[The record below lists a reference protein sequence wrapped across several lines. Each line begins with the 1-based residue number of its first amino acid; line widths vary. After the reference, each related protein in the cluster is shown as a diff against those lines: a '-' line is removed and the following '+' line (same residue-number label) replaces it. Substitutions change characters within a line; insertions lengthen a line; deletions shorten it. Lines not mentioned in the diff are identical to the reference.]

1 VTDDLERLD
10 AAIGLVPEDAAD
22 GRAVFRLE
30 PSATAIVDGEAAFL
44 HGGALATC
52 VDTAAYAAVASAH
65 GDDWVVVNLRVDFLR
80 LARPQPHRVVAT
92 VRRAGR
98 RLAVADVEIAPGD
111 ELDRPV
117 ALGRVTLA
125 RAGG

>member
-1 VTDDLERLD
+1 MAEQERLD
-10 AAIGLVPEDAAD
+10 AAIGLVQEEARD
-22 GRAVFRLE
+22 GRAVFLLQPTE
-30 PSATAIVDGEAAFL
+30 TAVVEDETAFL

-52 VDTAAYAAVASAH
+52 VDTVAWAAVASAH
-65 GDDWVVVNLRVDFLR
+65 GEDWLVVDLRVDFTR
-80 LARPQPHRVVAT
+80 LARPVSHRVTGT

-98 RLAVADVEIAPGD
+98 RLAVADVEIAPVD
-111 ELDRPV
+111 EPDRPV